1 MKRFSLIVFG
11 ILGLLALMMIRIRY
25 VETFTDGL
33 QQNSD
38 TIKLLMKAKDAKLP
52 EGLDPATIV
61 KNLRGLIDKYE
72 NKELWDH
79 AKRVH
84 SMKPE
89 ELARMHLT
97 EI

>member
-1 MKRFSLIVFG
+1 MKKFSLILIG
-11 ILGLLALMMIRIRY
+11 LLGLLVLIMLRLRY
-25 VETFTDGL
+25 IETFTDVVPDA
-33 QQNSD
+33 N
-38 TIKLLMKAKDAKLP
+38 TIKLLMKAKDTKLP
-52 EGLDPATIV
+52 DGLDPSTII

-89 ELARMHLT
+89 ELARMNLDL
-97 EI
+97 